1 MVTKEQKIR
10 LGIFLFLS
18 SVLLIIILIIFLLPK
33 LQEQGDKYFINFKN
47 TSVNGLDEGSEIKYL
62 GVKIGRVFDIS
73 VNPEDLNSIQ
83 VGVKIKRGFHVKK
96 DMIAKLSF
104 IGITGLKYIELYGG
118 KNESENLEHKG
129 VILTGKGLGMQAEEI
144 VSNINSAVKGI
155 NELISVE
162 NKDKISSF
170 LINIEKSSKFISE
183 NIEENEKNMRKA
195 IKNIEKTS
203 ENLNNTS
210 KYLHDTVSEIRI
222 NKIAQNIEKASHDI
236 SKRFSDKELGNVLKK
251 VDLFMDTANSSVRK
265 VQISFETLESELSK
279 TLMNLREFVENLT
292 KFSRELRED
301 PTIIM
306 RKKKEIRRR
315 K

>member
-33 LQEQGDKYFINFKN
+33 LQEEGDKYFINFKN
-47 TSVNGLDEGSEIKYL
+47 ISVNGLDKGSDVKYQ
-62 GVKIGRVFDIS
+62 GVKIGRVYVIDI
-73 VNPEDLNSIQ
+73 NPEDLNSIQ
-83 VGVKIKRGFHVKK
+83 VGVKIKRGFPVKK
-96 DMIAKLSF
+96 DMTAKLSF
-104 IGITGLKYIELYGG
+104 TGITGLKYVELYGG
-118 KNESENLEHKG
+118 KNESKNLEHKG

-203 ENLNNTS
+203 ENLNNVS
-210 KYLHDTVSEIRI
+210 KYLHDTVSEARL
-222 NKIAQNIEKASHDI
+222 NKIAQNIEKTTHDI
-236 SKRFSDKELGNVLKK
+236 SKRFSDKELGSVLKK
-251 VDLFMDTANSSVRK
+251 VDSFMDTANSSVRK
-265 VQISFETLESELSK
+265 VELSFKNLEVELSK

-301 PTIIM
+301 PTIII
-306 RKKKEIRRR
+306 RKKKEIRR
-315 K
+315 KK